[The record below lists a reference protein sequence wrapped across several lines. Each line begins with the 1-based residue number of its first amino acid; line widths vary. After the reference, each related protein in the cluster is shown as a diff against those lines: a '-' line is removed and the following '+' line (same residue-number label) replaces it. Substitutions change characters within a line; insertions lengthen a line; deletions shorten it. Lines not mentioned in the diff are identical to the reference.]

1 MVSFLEKIYHDNL
14 ELINY
19 YKDNFIKK
27 LSSDS
32 DKLSIE
38 YFLNEICICTC
49 SWTIKGKFSIST
61 SSISTTYLSLN
72 DLSVC
77 VLAAIIEEL
86 NFCDLV
92 YFLKSKN
99 KIKKMVNKFCS
110 SELICIELDG
120 KLMVDVVGVRGNLE
134 ENDFYKFPL
143 VCFS

>member
-1 MVSFLEKIYHDNL
+1 MGGFLEKIYHDNL
-14 ELINY
+14 ELITY

-32 DKLSIE
+32 DKLSVE
-38 YFLNEICICTC
+38 YFLNEICICIC

-143 VCFS
+143 VCFN

>member
-1 MVSFLEKIYHDNL
+1 MGDFLEKIYHENL

-49 SWTIKGKFSIST
+49 SWTIKGNFSIST
-61 SSISTTYLSLN
+61 SSISTTYLSLK
-72 DLSVC
+72 DLSIF

-143 VCFS
+143 VCFN